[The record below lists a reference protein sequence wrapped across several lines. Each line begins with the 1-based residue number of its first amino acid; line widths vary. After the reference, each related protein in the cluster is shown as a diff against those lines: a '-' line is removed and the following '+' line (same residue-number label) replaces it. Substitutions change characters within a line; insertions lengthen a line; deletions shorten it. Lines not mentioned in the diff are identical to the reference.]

1 SIKAIINRC
10 GTQTCSMTILFR
22 AFEIPANLIIVA
34 VVSGFYLLL
43 HLFRWLRW
51 KFSAIKAL
59 NWPATE
65 AVVES
70 SYELD
75 VSSRRTERW
84 ITALQYSYKVNSQ
97 YYSGTYFLPESLGSA
112 AVAASAAH
120 AWLHKN

>member
-1 SIKAIINRC
+1 MR
-10 GTQTCSMTILFR
+10 SMAILFR
-22 AFEIPANLIIVA
+22 TFEIPANRIIVA

-51 KFSAIKAL
+51 KLSAIKAL
-59 NWPATE
+59 SWPVAE

-84 ITALQYSYKVNSQ
+84 VTALQYSYKVNGQ
-97 YYSGTYFLPESLGSA
+97 YYAGTYFLPESLGSA
-112 AVAASAAH
+112 EVAASSAH
-120 AWLHKN
+120 AWLHKNILVRYRP